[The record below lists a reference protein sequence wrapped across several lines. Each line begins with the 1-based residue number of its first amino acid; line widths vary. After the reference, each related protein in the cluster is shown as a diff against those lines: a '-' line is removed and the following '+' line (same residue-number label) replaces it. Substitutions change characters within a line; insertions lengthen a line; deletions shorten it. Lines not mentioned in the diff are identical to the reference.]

1 VDQAITVAVIDGN
14 PRTRQEL
21 VRRLGQVPGIAL
33 IGETADRDEALALV
47 ADRRPEVV
55 VLDPRHIAPDGVAYL
70 RRLARAAPEAGVVI
84 LTTFI
89 TGQERRELRWAGARE
104 ILLKEIGSDALV
116 RAIRRAAAQPA
127 IQTPG
132 SLGEGEWP

>member
-1 VDQAITVAVIDGN
+1 M
-14 PRTRQEL
+14 
-21 VRRLGQVPGIAL
+21 GQVPGIAV
-33 IGETADRDEALALV
+33 IGEAADRDEALAVL

-70 RRLARAAPEAGVVI
+70 RRLASAAPEASVVI

-89 TGQERRELRWAGARE
+89 TDQERRELRWAGARE

-116 RAIRRAAAQPA
+116 RAIRRAAAHPA

-132 SLGEGEWP
+132 PLSEGERP